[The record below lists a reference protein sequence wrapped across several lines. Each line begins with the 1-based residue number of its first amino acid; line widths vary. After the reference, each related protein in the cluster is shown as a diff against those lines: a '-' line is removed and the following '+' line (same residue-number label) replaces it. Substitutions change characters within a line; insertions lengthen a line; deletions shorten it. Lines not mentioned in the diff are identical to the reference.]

1 MRRIDRSE
9 FRDEEGI
16 ISFEGRI
23 RGTLQNGMSWYGD
36 MQAQDDLYNR
46 MGKTLGN
53 EHLLLCNVVI
63 PGTTLEVPE
72 ILLSPQGVRVLL
84 PSGVKGV
91 FRAKGE
97 EWLKFSGG
105 GKRFSK
111 ASPNLQA
118 KVQHMADTLLPYLR
132 DRGFQLPEIETVLVF
147 TNPRTHV
154 DTVKPTVRIVLADAI
169 DHFSSNLQQFQA
181 IMDLD
186 DIKEISKSLLDPRE
200 AEVEPEPAP
209 IPEPSPFEE
218 PVPQESFA
226 LPEGESYSVGAS
238 AISPKSTRHLRT
250 GRFPFSQRQLILLG
264 AMGLA
269 AIAIIGVFAILVIA
283 TTFYGF

>member
-1 MRRIDRSE
+1 VDAA
-9 FRDEEGI
+9 
-16 ISFEGRI
+16 
-23 RGTLQNGMSWYGD
+23 N
-36 MQAQDDLYNR
+36 
-46 MGKTLGN
+46 
-53 EHLLLCNVVI
+53 
-63 PGTTLEVPE
+63 
-72 ILLSPQGVRVLL
+72 
-84 PSGVKGV
+84 PS
-91 FRAKGE
+91 A
-97 EWLKFSGG
+97 
-105 GKRFSK
+105 
-111 ASPNLQA
+111 
-118 KVQHMADTLLPYLR
+118 
-132 DRGFQLPEIETVLVF
+132 
-147 TNPRTHV
+147 
-154 DTVKPTVRIVLADAI
+154 RIVLADAI

-209 IPEPSPFEE
+209 IPESSPFEE